1 MASSLVDPVAVLPRY
16 IAIKGD
22 NGMYLALKS
31 DGLLTFDAAEMTR
44 LATHEV
50 LYNVDDPNATFII
63 RSQNM
68 RFWQRDSANWIR
80 ANRDADQPP
89 SVGDTTA
96 RFTLARVASGK
107 LAFRSAVDG
116 LYLNRYNR
124 DLNGYNA
131 VEQSPNQSS
140 EVEVSDAWE
149 YPISLPRYIFLKGNN
164 DMYLLSHHERSI
176 NWLKFH
182 GSDPGNLY
190 GTSEVV
196 PLLDGSLA
204 FYSPQTDRF
213 WRNSTNW
220 IFTDSSRSDALTNTR
235 CHFEPI
241 RLSRSMLALRN
252 KYNNLICKR
261 LSDYWVNCLNA
272 SASNTSDATTHL
284 TLSEAANGRQ
294 VFDVKYL
301 LNLASTSDQMP
312 LAVGYGSSVN
322 NSSYM
327 TDLVVRIS
335 ISQSVSKSYTFSNSF
350 TFSQTVSTE
359 FKAGIPFFGAGT
371 ISVEIGLEQS
381 FSNEWGETTQQA
393 IEFETQHVV
402 KDVPPGGR
410 ASVTIICSTAKM
422 RIPFTYKSKDTA
434 TDGTERPS
442 QEFVDGIFEGV
453 DAYKIEA
460 VISDSVKSYV
470 VPVVM

>member
-1 MASSLVDPVAVLPRY
+1 MASSLVNPVAVLPRY

-31 DGLLTFDAAEMTR
+31 DGLLTFDAAAMTR

-50 LYNVDDPNATFII
+50 LYNVDDPHATFII

-68 RFWQRDSANWIR
+68 HFWRRDSANWIR
-80 ANRDADQPP
+80 ADREADQPP
-89 SVGDTTA
+89 SAGDTTA
-96 RFTLARVASGK
+96 RFTLAGLASGK

-124 DLNGYNA
+124 DLHGYNA
-131 VEQSPNQSS
+131 VEQTPNQWS

-149 YPISLPRYIFLKGNN
+149 YPVSLPRYIFLKGDNG
-164 DMYLLSHHERSI
+164 MYMHSHLERSI

-190 GTSEVV
+190 GTVEVHH
-196 PLLDGSLA
+196 LLDGALA
-204 FYSPQTDRF
+204 LYSPQTDRF

-220 IFTDSSRSDALTNTR
+220 IWTDSSRGDALTNTR

-241 RLSRSMLALRN
+241 RLSRTMLALRN

-261 LSDYWVNCLNA
+261 LSDYWESCLNA
-272 SASNTSDATTHL
+272 AACNTSDITSHL
-284 TLSEAANGRQ
+284 TVSEAANGRQ

-301 LNLASTSDQMP
+301 LDLASTSDNMP

-322 NSSYM
+322 NSSFM
-327 TDLVVRIS
+327 TDLVVRVS

-359 FKAGIPFFGAGT
+359 FKTGIPFLAEGK

-381 FSNEWGETTQQA
+381 FSNEWG
-393 IEFETQHVV
+393 
-402 KDVPPGGR
+402 
-410 ASVTIICSTAKM
+410 
-422 RIPFTYKSKDTA
+422 
-434 TDGTERPS
+434 
-442 QEFVDGIFEGV
+442 
-453 DAYKIEA
+453 
-460 VISDSVKSYV
+460 
-470 VPVVM
+470 